1 MADRMLC
8 LGSRLL
14 MGAQQLALGP
24 LETEAARV
32 QREGRALV
40 YVAQSGRVVGLI
52 VDAVQPAVPR

>member
-1 MADRMLC
+1 
-8 LGSRLL
+8 
-14 MGAQQLALGP
+14 MGAHKLALGP

-52 VDAVQPAVPR
+52 VDAVQPTVPH